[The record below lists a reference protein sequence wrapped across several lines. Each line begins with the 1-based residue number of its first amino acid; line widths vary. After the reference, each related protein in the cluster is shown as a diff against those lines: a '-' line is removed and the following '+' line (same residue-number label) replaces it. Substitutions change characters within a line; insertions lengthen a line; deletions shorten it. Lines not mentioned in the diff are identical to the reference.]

1 MANDNEFVEKR
12 ISSLEE
18 PAGFKPNA
26 MRARAQLH
34 ALTAHASRRWRWSL
48 AAAAAAAIVMLVLP
62 IGRAVASNPRPL
74 GSVHE
79 QLMSFHN
86 YVYANFLWL
95 TGEFRPG
102 ADAPNFALTDMN
114 GKTVRLADYEGKV
127 VLLNFWATWCAPCKA
142 EIPGFMELQKTYGD
156 DLEVLGV
163 SFDEDGWNA
172 VRPFVQ
178 QLGVN
183 YPVMVAGPDLPE
195 EYRRVASVPT
205 TLLIN
210 RQGRVSRIRTDLATK
225 EQYEEWIKRLL

>member
-1 MANDNEFVEKR
+1 
-12 ISSLEE
+12 
-18 PAGFKPNA
+18 
-26 MRARAQLH
+26 
-34 ALTAHASRRWRWSL
+34 
-48 AAAAAAAIVMLVLP
+48 
-62 IGRAVASNPRPL
+62 
-74 GSVHE
+74 
-79 QLMSFHN
+79 
-86 YVYANFLWL
+86 
-95 TGEFRPG
+95 
-102 ADAPNFALTDMN
+102 
-114 GKTVRLADYEGKV
+114 
-127 VLLNFWATWCAPCKA
+127 
-142 EIPGFMELQKTYGD
+142 MELQKTYGD

-195 EYRRVASVPT
+195 EYRKVASVPT

>member
-1 MANDNEFVEKR
+1 
-12 ISSLEE
+12 
-18 PAGFKPNA
+18 
-26 MRARAQLH
+26 
-34 ALTAHASRRWRWSL
+34 
-48 AAAAAAAIVMLVLP
+48 
-62 IGRAVASNPRPL
+62 
-74 GSVHE
+74 
-79 QLMSFHN
+79 MSFHN

-195 EYRRVASVPT
+195 EYRKVASVPT